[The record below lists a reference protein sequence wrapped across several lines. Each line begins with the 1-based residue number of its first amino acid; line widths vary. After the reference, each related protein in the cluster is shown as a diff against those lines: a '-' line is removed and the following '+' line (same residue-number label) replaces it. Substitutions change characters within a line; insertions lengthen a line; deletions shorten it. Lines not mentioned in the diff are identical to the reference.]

1 MMLLEAKHLQFYVKD
16 RLLLDIDQLYIHEH
30 ERIGLVGRNGSGK
43 TTLLNLLAGKKEGAN
58 ESVVHRHATCELLP
72 QLKNTDTRD
81 SGGEVTQAYINEAL
95 AKRADI
101 LLADEPTANLDV
113 EHMKKLE
120 SQLRRSQNTFVIVSH
135 DRTFLDALCT
145 TIWEIKEGKLSIYKG
160 NYSAYIKQKE
170 LEQRQQVQAYEQY
183 EKKKRQLQKAL
194 MEKEQKA
201 QKATRVPKHVSPSER
216 RLLGAKTYFANKQK
230 KLHQSAR
237 ALESRLNQLEKVDK
251 IREEPPIKM
260 TLPNDVAFTNKIVLR
275 AVNLE
280 GAVKNRKLWKK
291 VSFDIKGG
299 DKIAVIGANG
309 SGKTT
314 LIKEILRS
322 NDRISVSSFMK
333 IGYFSQNL
341 DRLTVDS
348 TVLENVSDGALQ
360 DESLIRIILARLHFI
375 GDDVYKKVHDLS
387 GGERV
392 KVAFAKLF
400 VSDINTLI
408 LDEPTNFLDIET
420 VEVLEKLLH
429 DYEGTVIFASHDRR
443 LIQSIANRILVIE
456 NKSIRIFDGTYN
468 EYQDHKQEDT
478 RDTVAEELMLLETR
492 ITEVLGK
499 LSLEPSEALEQ
510 EFKALLTKKKALED
524 K

>member
-160 NYSAYIKQKE
+160 NYSAHIKQKE

-201 QKATRVPKHVSPSER
+201 QKATKKPKGVSDVEARKS
-216 RLLGAKTYFANKQK
+216 KMYFANKQK

-280 GAVKNRKLWKK
+280 EAVKNRKLWKK

-299 DKIAVIGANG
+299 DKVAVIGANG

-314 LIKEILRS
+314 LIKEILRP

-478 RDTVAEELMLLETR
+478 RDTVAEELLLLETR

-510 EFKALLTKKKALED
+510 EFQALLTKKKALED